1 MFNTTQHITRPYKLG
16 DTGEEIET
24 IEVLPAEEPLSVPTP
39 EVAPAQPEPVP
50 A

>member
-1 MFNTTQHITRPYKLG
+1 MLNTTQTARPYKLG
-16 DTGEEIET
+16 ETEENET

-39 EVAPAQPEPVP
+39 EVAPAEPEKVP

>member
-1 MFNTTQHITRPYKLG
+1 MLNTTQPVHPYKLG
-16 DTGEEIET
+16 ETEENET

-39 EVAPAQPEPVP
+39 EVVPAQPEPVP

>member
-1 MFNTTQHITRPYKLG
+1 MINTTQTAHPYKLG
-16 DTGEEIET
+16 DTEENET

>member
-16 DTGEEIET
+16 DTEENET

-39 EVAPAQPEPVP
+39 EVAPAEPEKVP

>member
-1 MFNTTQHITRPYKLG
+1 MFNTTQTAHPYKLG
-16 DTGEEIET
+16 DTEENET
-24 IEVLPAEEPLSVPTP
+24 IEVLPAEEPLTVPTP

>member
-1 MFNTTQHITRPYKLG
+1 MNWNKLKTYTPVG
-16 DTGEEIET
+16 GETEENET

-39 EVAPAQPEPVP
+39 EVVPAQPEPVP